1 MKLKWAILVGLAVMI
16 TFLPGTSLGQ
26 EQEPAPER
34 KVIFEP
40 YGVMQGPVG
49 THLPRIGQDTFV
61 FVASEMGFDAKS
73 VKGAPYSA
81 EATTEAIQTL
91 SDGNRIV
98 RKSSAA
104 VYRDSEGRTRREQ
117 TLAAI
122 GPFATA
128 GEPPKTIH
136 INDPVA
142 GVSYMLD
149 PNTRIARKM
158 LPMQFSRGIG
168 FGSGTGMGTGVGISS
183 SGTGTG
189 VVEFR
194 SSGGVTVQSEGKT
207 FSKEGKTATSGSAV
221 FTHRLPHPGADQGP
235 VVFWHAKKE
244 TKVNTEPL
252 GSQIIEGVTAEGTRQ
267 TSVIPAGEIGNERPI
282 EVVSERWF
290 SPELKTVV
298 LTVHRDPRFGETIY
312 RLTNINRS
320 EPDPSL
326 FEVPGDYAVKDAA
339 VPVRQYRRKKPAGEQ

>member
-168 FGSGTGMGTGVGISS
+168 LGSGTGTGVGISS

-189 VVEFR
+189 VVVF
-194 SSGGVTVQSEGKT
+194 SGGVTVQSEGKT
-207 FSKEGKTATSGSAV
+207 PSKEGKTATAGSAI
-221 FTHRLPHPGADQGP
+221 FTPRLPHPGPDQGP
-235 VVFWHAKKE
+235 VVFWHATNKE
-244 TKVNTEPL
+244 TKVNTESL

-267 TSVIPAGEIGNERPI
+267 TFVIPAGETGNERPI
-282 EVVSERWF
+282 EIVSERWF

-312 RLTNINRS
+312 HLTNINRS
-320 EPDPSL
+320 EPDRSL

-339 VPVRQYRRKKPAGEQ
+339 VRVQKYQVEKPANKQ

>member
-34 KVIFEP
+34 KVVFEP

-158 LPMQFSRGIG
+158 QPMQYSRRIA
-168 FGSGTGMGTGVGISS
+168 SS

-189 VVEFR
+189 VVAFR

-207 FSKEGKTATSGSAV
+207 PSKEGKTVTSGSAV
-221 FTHRLPHPGADQGP
+221 FTHRLSHPGPDQGP
-235 VVFWHAKKE
+235 VVLWHAKKG

-298 LTVHRDPRFGETIY
+298 LTIHRDPRFGETIY

-339 VPVRQYRRKKPAGEQ
+339 VRVQKYQVEKPANKQ

>member
-1 MKLKWAILVGLAVMI
+1 MKLKWAILLGLAGVI
-16 TFLPGTSLGQ
+16 TFLPVTSLGQ
-26 EQEPAPER
+26 EQEPAPEL
-34 KVIFEP
+34 KVVFEP
-40 YGVMQGPVG
+40 HGVMQGPVG

-81 EATTEAIQTL
+81 EAITEAIQTL

-104 VYRDSEGRTRREQ
+104 VYRDTEGRTRREQ

-158 LPMQFSRGIG
+158 QPMQFSRGVG
-168 FGSGTGMGTGVGISS
+168 FGSGTGTGVGISS

-189 VVEFR
+189 VVTFR

-207 FSKEGKTATSGSAV
+207 PSKEGKTATSGSAV
-221 FTHRLPHPGADQGP
+221 FTQRLPHPGPDQGP
-235 VVFWHAKKE
+235 VVFWHANKE

-252 GSQIIEGVTAEGTRQ
+252 GSQIIEGVAAEGTRQ

-298 LTVHRDPRFGETIY
+298 LTIHRDPRFGETIY

-339 VPVRQYRRKKPAGEQ
+339 VRVQYQMEKPANKK